1 MPKYLNHPII
11 RYLII
16 SATSIL
22 ASVIFFKLG
31 GSLAEISN
39 TSGSFV
45 GLSFKAGGALA
56 GFLIFFL
63 LSYRFIDQSANAQ
76 IRIKL
81 HVTKQPKNFS
91 DKDGR
96 NYSCTGVVYNP
107 DSNEERRMPLITR
120 WEAGYL
126 TMDFVDL
133 GPNEWIGA
141 EISDQSNQVWRV
153 HYFDPRTNIKE
164 V

>member
-1 MPKYLNHPII
+1 MRTYLDHPIV

-22 ASVIFFKLG
+22 ASVVFFKLG

-39 TSGSFV
+39 PGSSVIGF
-45 GLSFKAGGALA
+45 SFKAGGALA

-63 LSYRFIDQSANAQ
+63 LSYRSIEKPTNPVL
-76 IRIKL
+76 RIKL
-81 HVTKQPKNFS
+81 HVTKNPKNFS
-91 DKDGR
+91 DKDG
-96 NYSCTGVVYNP
+96 NTYTCTGVIYNP
-107 DSNEERRMPLITR
+107 DTNQEKRIPLITR

-126 TMDFVDL
+126 TMNFVDL
-133 GPNEWIGA
+133 GPNDWIGA
-141 EISDQSNQVWRV
+141 EITNQANDLWRV
-153 HYFDPRTNIKE
+153 HSFDPKTNIRQ